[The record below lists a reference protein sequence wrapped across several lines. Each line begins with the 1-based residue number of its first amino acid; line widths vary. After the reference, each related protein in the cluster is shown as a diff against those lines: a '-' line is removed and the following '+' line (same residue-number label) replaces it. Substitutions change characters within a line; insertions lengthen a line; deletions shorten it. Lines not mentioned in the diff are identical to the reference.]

1 MKITPVGFVARRR
14 TEIINQPNSSLKKL
28 SKPLQNDIHALW
40 KLFNSTNGP
49 HWEWCS
55 VKYGQI
61 WIFLQKI
68 LILVVHWQLPVQTQ
82 YSRWSGFECEP
93 HEDRTKA
100 PKFQGSAQ
108 RSKLEKVSGIS
119 DETGSSSFDSDR
131 RSCNSHFPNNSTKD
145 FIE

>member
-61 WIFLQKI
+61 WDFSSEDIDPCRPLAAPCPNSIQS
-68 LILVVHWQLPVQTQ
+68 LVW
-82 YSRWSGFECEP
+82 F
-93 HEDRTKA
+93 
-100 PKFQGSAQ
+100 
-108 RSKLEKVSGIS
+108 
-119 DETGSSSFDSDR
+119 
-131 RSCNSHFPNNSTKD
+131 
-145 FIE
+145 